1 MALPEPTFEG
11 IKKAIKARN
20 FAPVFLLHGE
30 EGYFT
35 DALAA
40 EFETILSDDEKAFNQ
55 YVLYAPETE
64 PAQIIDVCRRIP
76 VMSEFQVVIL
86 KEAQAVRADKLAK
99 LAPYLAAPTSTTIL
113 VICARGAQIKGKE
126 ISAAIKKGGGIVFE
140 SKKIADYNI
149 PAFIGSYIRA
159 KGLSADQKPLEML
172 RDFIGNDLSR
182 LYNEIDKLAAVLPAG
197 AAVTAEVIERNIGVS
212 KEYNTFE
219 LIDAFAAKDGAKVFR
234 CLAYFKANPKAVPLV
249 LATAS
254 IFNFFS
260 DLLIAYYVPGRTDAG
275 ITEALGLRNQFALRR
290 IKTGMSCYNPFQ
302 LVEIISAI
310 RTFDARSKGIG
321 SRMNEHQLFHDLAY
335 HILSAPG
342 RI

>member
-55 YVLYAPETE
+55 YILYAPETE
-64 PAQIIDVCRRIP
+64 PAQVIDICRRIP
-76 VMSEFQVVIL
+76 VMSEYQVVIL
-86 KEAQAVRADKLAK
+86 KEAQAIRADKLARF
-99 LAPYLAAPTSTTIL
+99 APYIADPTPSTIL
-113 VICARGAQIKGKE
+113 AICCRGAAAKGKE
-126 ISAAIKKGGGIVFE
+126 LTAALKKGGGVAFE

-149 PAFIGSYIRA
+149 PAYVGAYIRS

-172 RDFIGNDLSR
+172 RDFIGNDLSK
-182 LYNEIDKLAAVLPAG
+182 LYNEVDKLAALLPEG
-197 AAVTAEVIERNIGVS
+197 AAVTPDVIERNIGIS

-219 LIDAFAAKDGAKVFR
+219 LVDAFAAKDAAKVFR

-275 ITEALGLRNQFALRR
+275 ITEALGLRNPFALRR
-290 IKTGMSCYNPFQ
+290 IRTGLSRYTPFQ

-310 RTFDARSKGIG
+310 RQYDARSKGIG
-321 SRMNEHQLFHDLAY
+321 SRMNEHQLFHDLAF